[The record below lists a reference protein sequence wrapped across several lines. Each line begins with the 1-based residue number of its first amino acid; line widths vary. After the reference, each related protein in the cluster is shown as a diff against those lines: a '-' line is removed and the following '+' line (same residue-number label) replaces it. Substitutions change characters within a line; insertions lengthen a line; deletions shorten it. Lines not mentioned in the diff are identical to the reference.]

1 MVLDT
6 GVGEGDL
13 VLNPKNLGGLGV
25 NRGYVGGLDG
35 PGELGRVPGIIPPG
49 DWGVCVPDKLA
60 IADVTAWVV
69 LSKSPDTSACSVS
82 EFSWSVLGGGER
94 SDPSWSE

>member
-60 IADVTAWVV
+60 IADVTAWPSGKPCFY
-69 LSKSPDTSACSVS
+69 LLILFYSFPFFS
-82 EFSWSVLGGGER
+82 ENKEKK
-94 SDPSWSE
+94 